1 MIKLKTLGEKLTWVS
16 EETIWSLEMLT
27 AALASFGGVKR
38 ARSEMVVEVGNDMLM
53 LWRRLNRGLEK
64 VVEGVGREGL
74 VVDEAIAVISNAIV
88 LVDE

>member
-1 MIKLKTLGEKLTWVS
+1 
-16 EETIWSLEMLT
+16 MLT